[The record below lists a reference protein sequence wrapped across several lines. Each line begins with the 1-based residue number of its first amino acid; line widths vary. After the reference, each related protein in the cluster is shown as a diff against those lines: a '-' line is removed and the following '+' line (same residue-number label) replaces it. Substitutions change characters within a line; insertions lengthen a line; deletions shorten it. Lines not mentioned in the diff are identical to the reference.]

1 MVVLFIC
8 VCLILKL
15 TLVAGQPGAVHYVL
29 KGREATL
36 PTGLP
41 KAPDDILWK
50 HNGDKVITFDSKEE
64 RVFPPYEGRV
74 TLSWA
79 TAELTIADVRYE
91 DSGEYELDAF
101 IKNKLHRSQY
111 MLKVLDKVSKPVIRC
126 ELNDESRNSTSVRG
140 TLHCSSDSNT
150 PEVLTFKW
158 NLEGKSHLGQALN
171 IALGDEHDHIEYSC
185 TASNPTHAETNVFMA
200 KDCHTAERTSKAL
213 DVIVPIIIA
222 SLILLAFCI
231 FPFIFRHQ
239 IKRACFRRKKSDDL
253 EKQRTVADKGSSSKG
268 DIHRQE
274 TFASKQPLIQQNEEA
289 FPQRQEIDKELKE
302 VGSLGKVKGFKKS
315 INREHT
321 EPQQISFQGLTGLG
335 IAKAVWPRN
344 DTDSVETAT
353 SRPASPIR
361 NGQVDSEGQTDR
373 DTDFDLTETQALLSK
388 PDEHASKGQTDS
400 TGVPDAH
407 HSEHEDVQKSDEAGD
422 SSSIHSGQEEDN
434 KAPEQADTLFQAHL
448 QTGAPPVDALQFINK
463 ELAECSEESE
473 PIEPERE
480 EQVSPAE
487 DSPPAPEDKDPHDN
501 LEKQITVADKG
512 KDSPLKGDIH
522 RQEPLNQQNEGGFI
536 QRQEID
542 KELKEVELLEKVKKR
557 VEKFQN
563 QEGNDT
569 DCVETA
575 TSRPASPIR
584 NGQVDSKGE
593 TDNNAPKTE
602 GDRDTNSDHSS
613 YGFEQ
618 TKTQALL
625 PNPDDHESKGQ
636 TDSTGVPDAHHSD
649 HEDVQR
655 SVVTGDSSSIH
666 SGQEEEDTK
675 APEQA
680 ELAESNGK
688 SEPNEPEGKEQ
699 PSPDKHS
706 PQLQRIH

>member
-373 DTDFDLTETQALLSK
+373 DTDFDLTETQALL
-388 PDEHASKGQTDS
+388 
-400 TGVPDAH
+400 
-407 HSEHEDVQKSDEAGD
+407 
-422 SSSIHSGQEEDN
+422 
-434 KAPEQADTLFQAHL
+434 
-448 QTGAPPVDALQFINK
+448 
-463 ELAECSEESE
+463 
-473 PIEPERE
+473 
-480 EQVSPAE
+480 
-487 DSPPAPEDKDPHDN
+487 
-501 LEKQITVADKG
+501 
-512 KDSPLKGDIH
+512 
-522 RQEPLNQQNEGGFI
+522 
-536 QRQEID
+536 
-542 KELKEVELLEKVKKR
+542 
-557 VEKFQN
+557 
-563 QEGNDT
+563 
-569 DCVETA
+569 
-575 TSRPASPIR
+575 
-584 NGQVDSKGE
+584 
-593 TDNNAPKTE
+593 
-602 GDRDTNSDHSS
+602 
-613 YGFEQ
+613 
-618 TKTQALL
+618 

-680 ELAESNGK
+680 GDGASSQSDQNQHSHSGPNVEEVRGDKESDSSTDSSSKESKESKQTSTTEITPTGESEQPELQSQTD
-688 SEPNEPEGKEQ
+688 SEGKTEKTPNTAAVDDSSSVHSGQEEATKAPEQ
-699 PSPDKHS
+699 AGLEKESDESTHPPDSQHS
-706 PQLQRIH
+706 